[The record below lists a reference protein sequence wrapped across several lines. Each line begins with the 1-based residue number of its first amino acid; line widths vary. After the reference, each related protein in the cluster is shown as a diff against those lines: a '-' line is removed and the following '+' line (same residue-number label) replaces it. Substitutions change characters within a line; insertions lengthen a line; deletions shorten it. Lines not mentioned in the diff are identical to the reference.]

1 MSQGALLTWLKIHG
15 AGSAFLREM
24 YEKAMWKAGS
34 CNNPLIGFALWL
46 TQTTFLW
53 VLQKEPFCVELVPQK
68 VQSEVY
74 DAHILNTYQNIHYCK
89 LHHMDSLPF
98 DPLGLQLAEELT
110 W

>member
-1 MSQGALLTWLKIHG
+1 
-15 AGSAFLREM
+15 M

-89 LHHMDSLPF
+89 LHHVDSLPF
-98 DPLGLQLAEELT
+98 DHLGLQLAEELT